1 MGANSFYP
9 QPLLFLNK
17 QLKPGTP
24 VLSLREIAYWP
35 SPFGIQKNPC
45 KFTYLSIRADGSR
58 GNRTPLNGY
67 AAGRTK
73 NGDGNESSQ
82 SSDGKV
88 SSSSNNEAIISL
100 VGRIK
105 SSISKREAVR
115 TKKRNPSSS
124 DKPKVQSVSD
134 VLFQPRKEVKVIDT
148 RSIKDVPK
156 EEQKIQDNEPVADIK
171 LSRLPSNFVKRS
183 PIPSPSA
190 PRDKRVLNYEP
201 SASKESTKHLE
212 LPRVEE
218 LKLPQLKE
226 LAKARGIKGYS
237 RMKKSELINKL
248 RS

>member
-1 MGANSFYP
+1 MGPYSFYP
-9 QPLLFLNK
+9 QPMLSFDK
-17 QLKPGTP
+17 QLKPG
-24 VLSLREIAYWP
+24 SLLNLTEVADWS
-35 SPFGIQKNPC
+35 SPFGIQQNPC

-58 GNRTPLNGY
+58 GDRPPLKGY

-88 SSSSNNEAIISL
+88 SSSSNNGAIISL
-100 VGRIK
+100 FQRIK

-134 VLFQPRKEVKVIDT
+134 VLLQPRKEVKVIDAGP
-148 RSIKDVPK
+148 IKDVPK
-156 EEQKIQDNEPVADIK
+156 EEQKIQNNEPVTDIK
-171 LSRLPSNFVKRS
+171 LTRLTSNFVKRS

-190 PRDKRVLNYEP
+190 PRGKRVLNYEP
-201 SASKESTKHLE
+201 SANKESTKQE

-218 LKLPQLKE
+218 LKRPQLKE

-237 RMKKSELINKL
+237 RMKKSELIKKL

>member
-1 MGANSFYP
+1 M
-9 QPLLFLNK
+9 LFL
-17 QLKPGTP
+17 LLIALGC
-24 VLSLREIAYWP
+24 SLVTACRCVELNYNWEVILWCSFLNLTEIAYWP

-105 SSISKREAVR
+105 SSISKREAVL

-134 VLFQPRKEVKVIDT
+134 VLFQPRKEVKGNAVLCYIF
-148 RSIKDVPK
+148 SYGKD
-156 EEQKIQDNEPVADIK
+156 
-171 LSRLPSNFVKRS
+171 
-183 PIPSPSA
+183 
-190 PRDKRVLNYEP
+190 
-201 SASKESTKHLE
+201 
-212 LPRVEE
+212 
-218 LKLPQLKE
+218 
-226 LAKARGIKGYS
+226 
-237 RMKKSELINKL
+237 
-248 RS
+248 